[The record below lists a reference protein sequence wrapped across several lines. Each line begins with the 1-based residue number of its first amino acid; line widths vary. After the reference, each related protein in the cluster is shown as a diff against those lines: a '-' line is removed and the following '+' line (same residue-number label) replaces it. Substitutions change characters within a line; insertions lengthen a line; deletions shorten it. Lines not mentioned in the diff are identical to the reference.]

1 MKCLILASG
10 FGTRLYPLTIN
21 KAKALLEFKGTP
33 LISHIVNRI
42 PQGMEVIVT
51 TNKKFEAS
59 FRQWSET
66 LGKAVTF
73 CVEPVLTEGQSIGA
87 VGSLNY
93 CVTTKQIQDD
103 LLVIAGDNYFE
114 SSLCE
119 FVSSYDG
126 QTVLV
131 GVYDTGDKSKNSQF
145 GVVGL
150 DGTRI
155 ARFDEKPAE
164 PQSSLVATA
173 CYIFPARILP
183 MLSNFCH
190 GGKKDNLGSF
200 IAHLIAADV
209 VNAHIFR
216 ELWFDAGNGDYLL
229 V

>member
-10 FGTRLYPLTIN
+10 FGTRLYPLTSN
-21 KAKALLEFKGTP
+21 KAKALLEFRGTP
-33 LISHIVNRI
+33 LISHIMNLI
-42 PQGMEVIVT
+42 PNGIDVIVT
-51 TNKKFEAS
+51 TNMKFEAS

-66 LGKAVTF
+66 LGRAVTF
-73 CVEPVLTEGQSIGA
+73 CVESVLTEEQSIGA

-93 CVTTKQIQDD
+93 CVTTMQIKDD

-114 SSLCE
+114 SSLSE

-126 QTVLV
+126 RTVLV

-155 ARFDEKPAE
+155 ARLDEKPAE

-183 MLSNFCH
+183 MLSDFCH
-190 GGKKDNLGSF
+190 GGKKDNLAASL
-200 IAHLIAADV
+200 LIS
-209 VNAHIFR
+209 
-216 ELWFDAGNGDYLL
+216 LL
-229 V
+229 